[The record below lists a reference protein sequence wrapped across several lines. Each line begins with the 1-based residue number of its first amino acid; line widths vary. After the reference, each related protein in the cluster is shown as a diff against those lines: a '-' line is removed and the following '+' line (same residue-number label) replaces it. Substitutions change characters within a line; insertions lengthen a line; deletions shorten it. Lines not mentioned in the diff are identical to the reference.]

1 MIESNP
7 DFITEKIAKVTK
19 SKTAGKNW
27 DGTYIYKTD
36 LKGIDNIVTFY
47 KGGQRYEINFTK
59 EYKDLAPIM
68 KGLNVNEVNGVFKM
82 MLAGQSWLG
91 SVYTR
96 WNPDFIA
103 PNLFR
108 DRSEAFVNNLAKM
121 NGYDALKTIL
131 LNEVVTDLRVVAR
144 NVYNKPATSPKG
156 IEMDNMYKLFK
167 ES

>member
-1 MIESNP
+1 
-7 DFITEKIAKVTK
+7 
-19 SKTAGKNW
+19 
-27 DGTYIYKTD
+27 
-36 LKGIDNIVTFY
+36 
-47 KGGQRYEINFTK
+47 
-59 EYKDLAPIM
+59 M

-121 NGYDALKTIL
+121 NGYDALKQFFPM
-131 LNEVVTDLRVVAR
+131 R
-144 NVYNKPATSPKG
+144 
-156 IEMDNMYKLFK
+156 
-167 ES
+167 